1 MGRKRAALDA
11 TRSLRFGV
19 INVLFV
25 TFAFL
30 FEKSMDF
37 IIDDPQREHDFRQ
50 ILTKI
55 RLAKNG
61 ETVEQMKQHGLSY
74 KINWG
79 ASIISLREIAS
90 HYEPNH
96 LLALKLWNKQ
106 WRETM
111 ILAAMLDVPKEVTEE
126 QMDYWTK
133 TIETTEIAEVLNTYL
148 WVKTKFAF
156 IKSLE
161 WCRGKKHLVR
171 FAGLHLMGRLALI
184 EKAAMDEFFEPFF
197 DILSP
202 LAKDQNLT
210 PVFYRSV
217 ILLGQKSKMMNE
229 KAILFAEEIK
239 SLENERSLNLAELIL
254 TELKSEYVQDLFV
267 KNT

>member
-1 MGRKRAALDA
+1 
-11 TRSLRFGV
+11 
-19 INVLFV
+19 
-25 TFAFL
+25 
-30 FEKSMDF
+30 MDF
-37 IIDDPQREHDFRQ
+37 IIDDPQREQEFRQ

-55 RLAKNG
+55 QLAKNG
-61 ETVEQMKQHGLSY
+61 ETVNQMKQHGLIY

-79 ASIISLREIAS
+79 ASIISLREIATQYS
-90 HYEPNH
+90 PNH

-133 TIETTEIAEVLNTYL
+133 TLETTEIAEVMNTWL

-161 WCRGKKHLVR
+161 WCLGKKHLVR
-171 FAGLHLMGRLALI
+171 FTGLHLMGRLALI
-184 EKAAMDEFFEPFF
+184 EKSAMDELFEPFF
-197 DILSP
+197 DVLSP
-202 LAKDQNLT
+202 LAKDPNLKQ
-210 PVFYRSV
+210 VYYRSF
-217 ILLGQKSKMMNE
+217 ILLGMKSKTMNE
-229 KAILFAEEIK
+229 AAILFAKDLKITDSEH
-239 SLENERSLNLAELIL
+239 SRSLADMILSEL
-254 TELKSEYVQDLFV
+254 TSAYVQESFV

>member
-1 MGRKRAALDA
+1 
-11 TRSLRFGV
+11 
-19 INVLFV
+19 
-25 TFAFL
+25 
-30 FEKSMDF
+30 MDF
-37 IIDDPQREHDFRQ
+37 IIDDPQREQEFRQ

-61 ETVEQMKQHGLSY
+61 ETVEQMKQHGLIY
-74 KINWG
+74 KISWG

-90 HYEPNH
+90 QSTPNH

-111 ILAAMLDVPKEVTEE
+111 ILAAMLDNPKEVTEE

-133 TIETTEIAEVLNTYL
+133 SVESYEITESLNTYL
-148 WVKTKFAF
+148 WVKTRFAF

-171 FAGLHLMGRLALI
+171 YAGVHLMGRLALI
-184 EKAAMDEFFEPFF
+184 EKSAMDEFFEPFF
-197 DILSP
+197 DVLSP
-202 LAKDQNLT
+202 LTKDPNLRQ
-210 PVFYRSV
+210 VFYRSF
-217 ILLGQKSKMMNE
+217 ILLGMKSKEMNS
-229 KAILFAEEIK
+229 KAILFAE
-239 SLENERSLNLAELIL
+239 SLKELDSEYSSSLAEMILAEL
-254 TELKSEYVQDLFV
+254 TSEYVQESFV

>member
-1 MGRKRAALDA
+1 
-11 TRSLRFGV
+11 
-19 INVLFV
+19 
-25 TFAFL
+25 
-30 FEKSMDF
+30 MDI
-37 IIDDPQREHDFRQ
+37 IIDDPIREQEFRQ

-61 ETVEQMKQHGLSY
+61 ETVAQMKEHGLVY
-74 KINWG
+74 KMNWG
-79 ASIISLREIAS
+79 VSVIQLREIAS
-90 HYEPNH
+90 QFNPNH

-133 TIETTEIAEVLNTYL
+133 SLETAEIAEALNTYL

-156 IKSLE
+156 IKALE

-171 FAGLHLMGRLALI
+171 FTGLHLMGRLALT
-184 EKAAMDEFFEPFF
+184 EKSAMDEFFEPFF

-202 LAKDQNLT
+202 LAKDPNLKQI
-210 PVFYRSV
+210 FYRSF
-217 ILLGQKSKMMNE
+217 ILLGTKSKTMNE
-229 KAILFAEEIK
+229 RAILFAEGLKEID
-239 SLENERSLNLAELIL
+239 SEESGVLSEMIL
-254 TELKSEYVQDLFV
+254 SELKSEYVQDLFV